1 MTLTKTNGAT
11 SNGAMA
17 GEPGRCDVCVVG
29 AGPAGIM
36 LA

>member
-1 MTLTKTNGAT
+1 MTLTKTNRAV
-11 SNGAMA
+11 NQEDMA
-17 GEPGRCDVCVVG
+17 VESTRCDVCVVG

>member
-1 MTLTKTNGAT
+1 MTLNKANGVVAQET
-11 SNGAMA
+11 MS
-17 GEPGRCDVCVVG
+17 GEPKRCDVCVVG